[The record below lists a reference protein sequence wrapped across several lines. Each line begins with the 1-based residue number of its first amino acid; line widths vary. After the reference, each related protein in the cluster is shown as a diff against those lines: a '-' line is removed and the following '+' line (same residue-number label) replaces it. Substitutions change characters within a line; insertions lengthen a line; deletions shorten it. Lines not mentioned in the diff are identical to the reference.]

1 MLRGLLIII
10 FTSLLLSS
18 YAQEEN
24 AVMSDSVVTVV
35 ETAEQDTVST
45 DTVSIESYARR
56 YNPRKALFFS
66 AVVPGMGQ
74 VYNKRYWKVPIVYGG
89 LILGA
94 YVVNTYQIQYLQYKS
109 ELFSLLNN
117 PVPPISESGYN
128 QEQLRSIIN
137 KTRRQRDYF
146 SILTAIWYMLQIMD
160 AHVDAHLKEFD
171 LNPQLQVK
179 VEPMVESNE
188 LIGRNSGV
196 SLKLK
201 F

>member
-1 MLRGLLIII
+1 MLRGLLIVI

-18 YAQEEN
+18 YAQEEST
-24 AVMSDSVVTVV
+24 AMSDSVVTVV
-35 ETAEQDTVST
+35 ETTEQDTVST
-45 DTVSIESYARR
+45 DTLSIESYASRR

-89 LILGA
+89 LVLGA
-94 YVVNTYQIQYLQYKS
+94 YVVNTYQNQYLEYK
-109 ELFSLLNN
+109 EDLFSLLNG
-117 PVPPISESGYN
+117 SESKLGYN
-128 QEQLRSIIN
+128 EEQLRSIIT

-146 SILTAIWYMLQIMD
+146 SIITVIWYILQIMD

-179 VEPMVESNE
+179 VEPMVESNQ
-188 LIGRNSGV
+188 LIGRNSGL

>member
-1 MLRGLLIII
+1 MLRGLLAIL
-10 FTSLLLSS
+10 FTFLLLSS
-18 YAQEEN
+18 YAQEE
-24 AVMSDSVVTVV
+24 VMSDSVVTIV
-35 ETAEQDTVST
+35 ETNKQDSLAQDTV
-45 DTVSIESYARR
+45 DIESYARR

-66 AVVPGMGQ
+66 AVVPGLGQ

-94 YVVNTYQIQYLQYKS
+94 YVVNTYQNQYLQYKAD
-109 ELFSLLNN
+109 LFSILNGN
-117 PVPPISESGYN
+117 EPKNYN
-128 QEQLRSIIN
+128 EEQLRSIIN

-171 LNPQLQVK
+171 LNPQLRVK
-179 VEPMVESNE
+179 VEPMIESDQ

-196 SLKLK
+196 SLKFK
-201 F
+201 FR

>member
-1 MLRGLLIII
+1 MLRGLLTIT
-10 FTSLLLSS
+10 FTFLLLSS
-18 YAQEEN
+18 YAQEE
-24 AVMSDSVVTVV
+24 ATVMSDSVVTVV
-35 ETAEQDTVST
+35 ETNKQDSLAQDTV
-45 DTVSIESYARR
+45 DIESYARR

-66 AVVPGMGQ
+66 AALPGMGQ

-94 YVVNTYQIQYLQYKS
+94 YVVNVYQNQYLQYKS

-117 PVPPISESGYN
+117 PQLPKSESGYT
-128 QEQLRSIIN
+128 QDQLRPIIN

-146 SILTAIWYMLQIMD
+146 SILTGIWYILQIMD

-179 VEPMVESNE
+179 VEPMVENSQ
-188 LIGRNSGV
+188 LTGRNSGV
-196 SLKLK
+196 SLKFK